1 MTNKP
6 KFSKYKLSTDVFSNK
21 MEAESRSIDM
31 GFGQTS
37 HAYEVDGQAYYM
49 PASSHEAYMS
59 HFSGVYDPDPEYPSP
74 DKMEVMTEALSAVV
88 NAIMGSV
95 MKVTKELK
103 ADILKVDVDERIVW
117 GWAYVST
124 VKGVTSVDH
133 SEESVSPEVLVKAA
147 TNFMLSV
154 RTAKAMHQGGS
165 VGEVVHSFPL
175 TNELGKSLGVSSDRE
190 GWIICMKIHDEKVWQ
205 SVKSGELSA
214 FSIGGRALRR
224 SLE

>member
-1 MTNKP
+1 MSTDKP
-6 KFSKYKLSTDVFSNK
+6 KFSKYQLSTDVFSNK
-21 MEAESRSIDM
+21 MEAESRSVDM

-37 HAYEVDGQAYYM
+37 HAHEVDGQAYYM
-49 PASSHEAYMS
+49 PAASHEQYMAY
-59 HFSGVYDPDPEYPSP
+59 FNGYDPTYPTSNNL
-74 DKMEVMTEALSAVV
+74 DVMTEALTAVV
-88 NAIMGSV
+88 DAIMESV
-95 MKVTKELK
+95 MKKSTEIK
-103 ADILKVDVDERIVW
+103 ADILKVDEDERIVW

-124 VKGVTSVDH
+124 VKGVPSVDH
-133 SEESVSPEVLVKAA
+133 SNESVSPEVLVKAA

-154 RTAKAMHQGGS
+154 RTAKAMHQGDS

-175 TNELGKSLGVSSDRE
+175 TKELGESLGVSSDRE

>member
-1 MTNKP
+1 M
-6 KFSKYKLSTDVFSNK
+6 SKITKYQLSTDVFSDK
-21 MEAESRSIDM
+21 MQAESRSMDM
-31 GFGQTS
+31 GLGQVS
-37 HAYEVDGQAYYM
+37 HAYEVEGQAYYM
-49 PASSHEAYMS
+49 PAASHDDYMS
-59 HFSGVYDPDPEYPSP
+59 YFNGPEAPEPDEGTP
-74 DKMEVMTEALSAVV
+74 DKLEAMSEAICAVV
-88 NAIMGSV
+88 EAIMDSV
-95 MKVTKELK
+95 MKNTKELK

-133 SEESVSPEVLVKAA
+133 SNESVSPEVLVKAA

-154 RTAKAMHQGGS
+154 RTAKAMHQGDS

-175 TNELGKSLGVSSDRE
+175 TKELGESLGVSSDRE

>member
-1 MTNKP
+1 MTGTKNYLGMMK
-6 KFSKYKLSTDVFSNK
+6 S
-21 MEAESRSIDM
+21 ME
-31 GFGQTS
+31 
-37 HAYEVDGQAYYM
+37 
-49 PASSHEAYMS
+49 
-59 HFSGVYDPDPEYPSP
+59 
-74 DKMEVMTEALSAVV
+74 
-88 NAIMGSV
+88 SV
-95 MKVTKELK
+95 MKTNKELK

-124 VKGVTSVDH
+124 VKGVVSVDH
-133 SEESVSPEVLVKAA
+133 SQESVSPEVLVKAA

-154 RTAKAMHQGGS
+154 RTAKAMHQGDS